1 MGGIAGMDTLLR
13 FGPGAFRLLLALLVV
28 ASHLSSLAVGRPAVF
43 AFFMLSGYWVLR
55 MYEQKYRPVTTVPVF
70 YLSRVLRI
78 WLPFASAYLL
88 VMLVLSLTGTPRGAE
103 YLQGLLVFGIA
114 SSGIDVL
121 GVSWSL
127 DIEMQFYLAVPLIWL
142 LLQRRI
148 PWAGLLGGVLLL
160 TGLGWALLAGWGLW
174 TFLAF
179 LPCFA
184 AGGLIWAWRSDP
196 DPRLAGL
203 SVMAFLGI
211 GALLYLVPGTRSF
224 VVSSEYAT
232 ALDDIFG
239 MAWVMV
245 LVPFVAWNVQQR
257 SGALDMHMGNF
268 SYALYITHWPVIAL
282 VGPLLAPVSMIDKLV
297 LLAVIGVV
305 SVVFYAIVDRPM
317 EGLRR
322 RVVAAAR
329 AQRPKRSSSSTE

>member
-1 MGGIAGMDTLLR
+1 MRLFPHL
-13 FGPGAFRLLLALLVV
+13 GPGAFRLLLALLVV
-28 ASHLSSLAVGRPAVF
+28 ASHLSSLALGRPAVF
-43 AFFMLSGYWVLR
+43 AFFTLSGYWVLR
-55 MYEQKYRPVTTVPVF
+55 MYEQKYRPATTVPVF

-88 VMLVLSLTGTPRGAE
+88 VMLLLNLTGSPRGAE
-103 YLQGLLVFGIA
+103 YLQSLLVFGIA
-114 SSGIDVL
+114 STGRDVL

-127 DIEMQFYLAVPLIWL
+127 DIEMQFYLAVPLLWL
-142 LLQRRI
+142 VLQRRL
-148 PWAGLLGGVLLL
+148 PWSGMLSGVLLL
-160 TGLGWALLAGWGLW
+160 TGLGWGLLLGWGLW

-184 AGGLIWAWRSDP
+184 AGGLIWATRFDP
-196 DPRLAGL
+196 GPRLAAL
-203 SVMAFLGI
+203 SAAGFLGI
-211 GALLYLVPGTRSF
+211 GALLYLIPETRSF
-224 VVSSEYAT
+224 VISGEYAT
-232 ALDDIFG
+232 ARDDILG

-245 LVPFVAWNVQQR
+245 LVPFIAWNVQQK
-257 SGALDMHMGNF
+257 SNALDMHMGNY

-282 VGPLLAPVSMIDKLV
+282 VGPLLAPVSILDKLV

-305 SVVFYAIVDRPM
+305 SILFYLAVDRPM

-329 AQRPKRSSSSTE
+329 DQRPKRRISSTE